1 MAGLLDDGDDVI
13 AMLPFASIRKVGYGQ
28 LVFTRA
34 RLFFF
39 DSTRTGKTGE
49 LLRVLPLETVKFGG
63 VRTGRFGKQS
73 LVLVLPDTGEI
84 VFDVGSREGADL
96 AAITRLL
103 APRPT

>member
-1 MAGLLDDGDDVI
+1 VAGLLDDGDDVI

-49 LLRVLPLETVKFGG
+49 LLRVLPLDTVKFGG